1 MAINRDNNHNKKKQL
16 QETVANI
23 KIQYSGKGNKKMK
36 EWKPKINNNKI
47 FSQNE
52 NIEKG
57 N

>member
-36 EWKPKINNNKI
+36 E
-47 FSQNE
+47 
-52 NIEKG
+52 
-57 N
+57 